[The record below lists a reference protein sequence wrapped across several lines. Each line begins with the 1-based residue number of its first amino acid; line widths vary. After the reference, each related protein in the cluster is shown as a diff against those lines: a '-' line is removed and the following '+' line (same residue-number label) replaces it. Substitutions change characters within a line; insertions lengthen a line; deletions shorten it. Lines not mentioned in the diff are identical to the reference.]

1 MKGAPLTVP
10 EARAILVADEAL
22 DLSFGARE
30 ASGQV
35 MGSAEGDAWRALV
48 QSANDRIATYDG
60 PRGTAPE
67 TLEVV
72 SYPGGNEPD
81 FQTLFC
87 EAVAA
92 SCVELRKGYTAERL
106 TEDDAAQ
113 IAELLRVSI
122 DDMHWSAWHPK
133 LRAIR
138 DKMIA
143 RLGDVHEQR
152 STP

>member
-22 DLSFGARE
+22 DLSFVARE

-48 QSANDRIATYDG
+48 QSANDRIA
-60 PRGTAPE
+60 
-67 TLEVV
+67 
-72 SYPGGNEPD
+72 GGNEPD